1 MRGLYRRNGGF
12 FPKKHS
18 ICVQKQTFF
27 ARLPFREFSCTGL
40 LSIDLFAFL
49 EYNYDR
55 LNFVILL

>member
-18 ICVQKQTFF
+18 IRVQKQTFF

-49 EYNYDR
+49 EYNY
-55 LNFVILL
+55 FG